1 MLNIK
6 WVFLFVCMFVVSS
19 CQSKATSRK
28 EMQKAID
35 DEKRDTIAYLKLGR
49 VDGNS
54 LLIEEDIDMNGC
66 VVFMPRAM
74 TICAKGGIVRNGV
87 VVGSQTKIDGK
98 DILFDNV
105 TIRGDWNVPEITT
118 SLFKDLS
125 YENALRNVMAL
136 ASPKVK
142 NTIVI
147 EKGDYIVKMKQNAR
161 VGLSLCSNTELVLN
175 GIIRLLPNNFKNYYI
190 IRAKGENI
198 SIRGDGT
205 IIGDKHSHNGSE
217 GEWGMGLE
225 FRSAVNASVKGLTI
239 KDCWGDCIYVGGN
252 SQNVLIED
260 CILDNGRRQGISVTK
275 ADYVTIRRCTISNV
289 GGTAPGYAIDL
300 EPNKGDTVDHVLIEN
315 VVVKNCLGGIKAT
328 RSLKQTNEGKPLS
341 WIGSVKVRN
350 CDTSASKK
358 FPALFKGC
366 DSLFVSNCKIVSSNA
381 KPAIL
386 TKKVNYVSVIENTLV
401 DRSDLLSKA
410 KRSAKKILQRGGV
423 ELISIE
429 GAKIKKVN
437 ANRIITE

>member
-1 MLNIK
+1 ML
-6 WVFLFVCMFVVSS
+6 
-19 CQSKATSRK
+19 
-28 EMQKAID
+28 KAID

-66 VVFMPRAM
+66 VVFMPHAM

-147 EKGDYIVKMKQNAR
+147 EKGNYIVKMKQNAR

-175 GIIRLLPNNFKNYYI
+175 GNIRLLPNNFKNYYI

-252 SQNVLIED
+252 SRNILIED
-260 CILDNGRRQGISVTK
+260 CKLDNGRRQGISVTK
-275 ADYVTIRRCTISNV
+275 ASGVTIRNCIITNV
-289 GGTAPGYAIDL
+289 SGTNPQYAIDI
-300 EPNKGDTVDHVLIEN
+300 EPNSKDSIDDVLIEG
-315 VVVKNCLGGIKAT
+315 VVVKDCEGGFMVTRRARKKSSEVPWIGKVSIRNCILNSKSKYPVKVKRCEDMMIDKCILNAPHGISAIKITNVDRAVVENNTLSVSYGQLDKIKIELSTFIGKGGEYPVDIRAT
-328 RSLKQTNEGKPLS
+328 R
-341 WIGSVKVRN
+341 
-350 CDTSASKK
+350 
-358 FPALFKGC
+358 
-366 DSLFVSNCKIVSSNA
+366 
-381 KPAIL
+381 
-386 TKKVNYVSVIENTLV
+386 
-401 DRSDLLSKA
+401 
-410 KRSAKKILQRGGV
+410 KRVVQS
-423 ELISIE
+423 
-429 GAKIKKVN
+429 
-437 ANRIITE
+437 NRIQYKSSE